1 MKSYNI
7 VKIYF
12 AINCILNLQTCSTIT
27 LYLDCVDGDVRLI
40 PHNSY
45 TALNGRVE
53 VCVNGTW
60 GTICSDFF
68 DDKDASVVCKQLGY
82 SPYGM

>member
-1 MKSYNI
+1 MKSYSI
-7 VKIYF
+7 VFCHKLHY
-12 AINCILNLQTCSTIT
+12 NNLILV
-27 LYLDCVDGDVRLI
+27 CVGGDVRLI

>member
-1 MKSYNI
+1 M
-7 VKIYF
+7 
-12 AINCILNLQTCSTIT
+12 
-27 LYLDCVDGDVRLI
+27 CVD
-40 PHNSY
+40 
-45 TALNGRVE
+45 
-53 VCVNGTW
+53 GTW